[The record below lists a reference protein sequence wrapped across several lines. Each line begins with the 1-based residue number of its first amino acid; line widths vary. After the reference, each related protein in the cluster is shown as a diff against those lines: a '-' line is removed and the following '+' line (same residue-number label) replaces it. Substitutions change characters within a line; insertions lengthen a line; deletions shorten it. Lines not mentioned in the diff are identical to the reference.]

1 MKTFR
6 SFLKNL
12 KFSKIIE
19 TNRSVLLFFS
29 LIGNSFS
36 KCVKIGIGLIG
47 LGFVTQN
54 PIVPA
59 IALIGG
65 IAASKRL
72 TRKERMLLM
81 DDIEVELDVIDKE
94 ISNAESK
101 NQMKKMR
108 ALMKTKKDLQRQY
121 QRIKYNIRV
130 GQDLL
135 PAGVGTDNRSNEY
148 D

>member
-1 MKTFR
+1 
-6 SFLKNL
+6 
-12 KFSKIIE
+12 
-19 TNRSVLLFFS
+19 
-29 LIGNSFS
+29 
-36 KCVKIGIGLIG
+36 
-47 LGFVTQN
+47 
-54 PIVPA
+54 
-59 IALIGG
+59 
-65 IAASKRL
+65 
-72 TRKERMLLM
+72 M